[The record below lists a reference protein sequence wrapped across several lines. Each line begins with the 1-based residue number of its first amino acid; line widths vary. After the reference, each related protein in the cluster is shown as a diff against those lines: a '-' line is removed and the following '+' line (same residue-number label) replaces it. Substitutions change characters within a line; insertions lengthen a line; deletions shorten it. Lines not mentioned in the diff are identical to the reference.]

1 MIKQTEE
8 MEMCEFNVLIKGETV
23 FKDAVYAKVDGNKV
37 ILKDVL
43 GVSKEIENCRI
54 VEVDVNSERLVLSS
68 SS

>member
-1 MIKQTEE
+1 
-8 MEMCEFNVLIKGETV
+8 MEMCEFNVLINGETV
-23 FKDAVYAKVDGNKV
+23 FKDAVYAKVNGNKV

-43 GVSKEIENCRI
+43 GVSKEIENCKI

>member
-1 MIKQTEE
+1 MINQFEE

-43 GVSKEIENCRI
+43 GISKEIENCKI